1 MDFLGHPARTALSA
15 AELSLKYGALLIP
28 FYGIRKPDGL
38 NFETVLEAPIPAT
51 DAEEMTQRVT
61 DSLTAR
67 VEADPTQ
74 WFWVHRRWRH
84 IGD

>member
-1 MDFLGHPARTALSA
+1 
-15 AELSLKYGALLIP
+15 
-28 FYGIRKPDGL
+28 
-38 NFETVLEAPIPAT
+38 VLEAPIPAT